1 MLKYI
6 KLFIYMNK
14 KIITIFIIS
23 FILNLIWENLH
34 VFLYDNYKNGIITEF
49 ILLRA
54 TLADA
59 IMITII
65 TLPFILFPSIR
76 KLDWIII
83 LIGFILA
90 ICIEWWALSTGRWA
104 YNTYM
109 PIIPLLSVGL
119 TPAIQL
125 GLLGY
130 LSFKIQLS

>member
-90 ICIEWWALSTGRWA
+90 ICIEWWALGTGRWA
-104 YNTYM
+104 YNAYM